1 MPGDAAIYLET
12 RAGRGAVL
20 VFRTAAGGADAIGGK
35 PTTGGDVRRHR
46 LPIPPEEAAAAWQ
59 RMKRGAEQATRALG
73 PRHRDAAPAA
83 VAAALGATGLDPQ
96 EFLAGDE
103 GAASAAPEPA
113 APAYGE
119 QGTAV
124 AAALAGGPDPLETVL
139 LKGPETIGEDELRRV
154 MQARMD
160 LAPGDPRWRDLYD
173 FETRHFAHAYG
184 DAPTPRDETGRTLP
198 PVPVTAASAAPPAPL
213 ATVSG
218 EPLEQALERTVAPL
232 ARMADATGAA
242 DAVRG
247 AQTGLNLLDTP
258 DADGRRL
265 LDAPLKVD
273 GDPGPKTRA
282 ALTRAVARLGAAKV
296 NEAIALGRL
305 RQAAERAGAGT
316 ADRELGEVARQALAP
331 LFRSPFAPAARA
343 VENEVLQETL
353 NALGAAPAL
362 AIDGDVGPK
371 TEAAFRSAARLLGAD
386 QLTRRL
392 ADGLG
397 LG

>member
-12 RAGRGAVL
+12 RAGRDAVL

-35 PTTGGDVRRHR
+35 PVAGGDLRRHR
-46 LPIPPEEAAAAWQ
+46 LPIPPEEAAVAWQ
-59 RMKRGAEQATRALG
+59 RMKRAAEQAARTRG
-73 PRHRDAAPAA
+73 PRHPEAAPAA
-83 VAAALGATGLDPQ
+83 VAAALGATGLDPRA
-96 EFLAGDE
+96 FPAGDDE
-103 GAASAAPEPA
+103 AASGTPEPA
-113 APAYGE
+113 TPAYGE
-119 QGTAV
+119 QGATV
-124 AAALAGGPDPLETVL
+124 AAALAGGPDPLEIVL
-139 LKGPETIGEDELRRV
+139 LKGPEAAGDDEVRRV

-160 LAPGDPRWRDLYD
+160 LAPGDPLWRDLYD

-184 DAPTPRDETGRTLP
+184 DAATPRDETGRALR
-198 PVPVTAASAAPPAPL
+198 PVAVTVPSAAAAPL
-213 ATVSG
+213 TTVSG
-218 EPLEQALERTVAPL
+218 EPLEAALERTVAPL
-232 ARMADATGAA
+232 ARMADQAGAV
-242 DAVRG
+242 DAVRA
-247 AQTGLNLLDTP
+247 AQTGLNLLDAP
-258 DADGRRL
+258 DAEGRRL
-265 LDAPLKVD
+265 LDAPLEVD

-316 ADRELGEVARQALAP
+316 GGLELGEVARQALAP
-331 LFRSPFAPAARA
+331 LFRSPLAPAARA

-371 TEAAFRSAARLLGAD
+371 TEAAFRGTARRLGAD
-386 QLTRRL
+386 RLTRSL
-392 ADGLG
+392 ADALG